1 MAISKGKI
9 IIEMCGR
16 QVSMEEIER
25 RCKKECPRGEYV
37 YINTYEGNAYV
48 LSKDH
53 DADGAKVKLID

>member
-1 MAISKGKI
+1 MALDKGKI

-25 RCKKECPRGEYV
+25 RCKKACPRGEYV

-48 LSKDH
+48 LSKDRE
-53 DADGAKVKLID
+53 ANGKQVKLID

>member
-1 MAISKGKI
+1 MALDKSKI

-25 RCKKECPRGEYV
+25 RCKKACPRGEYA

-48 LSKDH
+48 LSKDRE
-53 DADGAKVKLID
+53 ANGKQVKLID

>member
-1 MAISKGKI
+1 MALDKSKI
-9 IIEMCGR
+9 IVEMCGR

-25 RCKKECPRGEYV
+25 RCKKACPKGEYV

-53 DADGAKVKLID
+53 DADGVKVKLID

>member
-1 MAISKGKI
+1 MAISKSKI
-9 IIEMCGR
+9 IVEMCGL

-53 DADGAKVKLID
+53 DADGKQVKLID

>member
-1 MAISKGKI
+1 MAISKSKI
-9 IIEMCGR
+9 IVEMCGR

-25 RCKKECPRGEYV
+25 RCKKECPKGEYV

-48 LSKDH
+48 LSKDR

>member
-1 MAISKGKI
+1 MTISKGKI
-9 IIEMCGR
+9 IVEMCGR

-25 RCKKECPRGEYV
+25 RCKKACPKGEYV

-53 DADGAKVKLID
+53 DADGVRVKLID

>member
-1 MAISKGKI
+1 MAISKDKI
-9 IIEMCGR
+9 IVEMRGR

-25 RCKKECPRGEYV
+25 RCKKACPRGEYV

-53 DADGAKVKLID
+53 DADGVKVKLID

>member
-1 MAISKGKI
+1 MTISKDKI

-25 RCKKECPRGEYV
+25 RCKKACPKGEYV